1 MLAKREPG
9 SWTAGLFVTGLN
21 HGPPPPSKSLV
32 WNCAALSKVE
42 GFGTENWPASG
53 CTRNECRGPPSRSH
67 TAVAA
72 TEARPVQ
79 GLRVIIMADCSKQQV
94 SRIYPE
100 LLRRC
105 VGVRVGG
112 PGDPKGVSKGSEL
125 QPGQS
130 RWVRKS
136 GWPQA
141 LPAVL
146 GSGEGGKR

>member
-21 HGPPPPSKSLV
+21 HRPSSFKRVV
-32 WNCAALSKVE
+32 WNCSALSKVE
-42 GFGTENWPASG
+42 GFGTGNWPVSG

-67 TAVAA
+67 TAVAS
-72 TEARPVQ
+72 TEARSVQ
-79 GLRVIIMADCSKQQV
+79 GRRVIMADCSKQQV
-94 SRIYPE
+94 SRIYPWFLPE
-100 LLRRC
+100 C
-105 VGVRVGG
+105 VWVKL
-112 PGDPKGVSKGSEL
+112 GDPVTQWGIGKVSEL

-130 RWVRKS
+130 RSVRKS

-146 GSGEGGKR
+146 GSGEGG